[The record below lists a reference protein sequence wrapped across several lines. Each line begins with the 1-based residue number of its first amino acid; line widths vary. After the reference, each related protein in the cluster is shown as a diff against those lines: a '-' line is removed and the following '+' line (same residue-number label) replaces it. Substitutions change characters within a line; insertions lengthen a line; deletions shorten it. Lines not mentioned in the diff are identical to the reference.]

1 MKKWLEYQFKKQVKN
16 FDWANRFWPQP
27 NLSDKLAAAFDRI
40 VQDFESGKTYSEP
53 YNVFM
58 REDHIKRTSAS
69 AGEDVS
75 ENEYRSYLN
84 EYFDLMKGQGHSYVD
99 NFGEDEELIRN
110 TFADTFDL
118 QPDTVK
124 FRVQVE
130 VPGKYFIVHIDRN
143 RYKVWD
149 QEPEMRYE
157 LVKEQQ
163 QHKIFVTF
171 LQDQELGQ
179 IFGYGLKTYNWK
191 AGDTVTWEHQS
202 VPHYTANVG
211 YHNNYMLVVTGMPNI
226 NGDSNA

>member
-1 MKKWLEYQFKKQVKN
+1 MKKWLEYQFRTQVKN
-16 FDWANRFWPQP
+16 FDWDNRVWWVD
-27 NLSDKLAAAFDRI
+27 NLSKPLAPAFDTIREK
-40 VQDFESGKTYSEP
+40 FESGQTVTEYE
-53 YNVFM
+53 NVFM
-58 REDHIKRTSAS
+58 REDHIRRTAAS
-69 AGEDVS
+69 TGGEIS

-84 EYFDLMKGQGHSYVD
+84 EYFDLMAGQRHHYINEFDGH
-99 NFGEDEELIRN
+99 EDLIRQ

-130 VPGKYFIVHIDRN
+130 VPGKYFAVHIDRN

-157 LVKEQQ
+157 QVVEQQ

-179 IFGYGLKTYNWK
+179 IFGFGKKTINWNC
-191 AGDTVTWEHQS
+191 GDTVTWEHQS

-211 YHNNYMLVVTGMPNI
+211 YHTNFMLVTTGIPN
-226 NGDSNA
+226 D

>member
-1 MKKWLEYQFKKQVKN
+1 MKKWLEYQFRTQVKN
-16 FDWANRFWPQP
+16 FDWDNRVWWVD
-27 NLSDKLAAAFDRI
+27 NLAERLSPAFDSIRKK
-40 VQDFESGKTYSEP
+40 FEAGQTFTEYE
-53 YNVFM
+53 NVFL
-58 REDHIKRTSAS
+58 REDHIQRTAAS
-69 AGEDVS
+69 TGGEVT

-84 EYFDLMKGQGHSYVD
+84 EYHDLMAGQRHHYI
-99 NFGEDEELIRN
+99 NEFGGYEDLIRQ

-130 VPGKYFIVHIDRN
+130 VPGKYFVVHIDRN

-157 LVKEQQ
+157 RVVEQQ

-171 LQDQELGQ
+171 MADQELGQ
-179 IFGYGLKTYNWK
+179 IFGFGKRTVNWSR
-191 AGDTVTWEHQS
+191 GDTVTWEHQS

-211 YHNNYMLVVTGMPNI
+211 YHANFMLVTTGMPN
-226 NGDSNA
+226 